1 MLLLSGPP
9 GSGRT
14 SQALMEFREALRR
27 NASDIRLLTPTA
39 TMAEHLRHQLAREGF
54 VLRPNLI
61 LTLSQFIAP
70 WAEDLPQI
78 APAALYLLI
87 ERVARR
93 LEPPEFARVLRM
105 PGFCAA
111 LAPTMEEF
119 SAAGCDS
126 ARLERSLPRT
136 LFGPPFVAI
145 YKEVERELARRGLG
159 L

>member
-14 SQALMEFREALRR
+14 SQALMEFREALRQ

-61 LTLSQFIAP
+61 LTLSQFLAP
-70 WAEDLPQI
+70 FAEDLPQI
-78 APAALYLLI
+78 SPPALYLLV
-87 ERVARR
+87 ERVAARIS
-93 LEPPEFARVLRM
+93 PPPFARVPGA
-105 PGFCAA
+105 PGFSAA
-111 LAPTMEEF
+111 LAQAIEEF

-126 ARLERSLPRT
+126 
-136 LFGPPFVAI
+136 
-145 YKEVERELARRGLG
+145 
-159 L
+159 